1 MKPFVILLS
10 YFILMVF
17 SAKAIT
23 PVGFS
28 YDTADQV
35 SRTVVHKDGTYT
47 TTQKDKETRTLVRE
61 TKKRNKFRI
70 KK

>member
-1 MKPFVILLS
+1 
-10 YFILMVF
+10 MVF

-28 YDTADQV
+28 NDTADQV

-47 TTQKDKETRTLVRE
+47 TTQKDKDTRTLVRE
-61 TKKRNKFRI
+61 TKKRQKNC
-70 KK
+70 